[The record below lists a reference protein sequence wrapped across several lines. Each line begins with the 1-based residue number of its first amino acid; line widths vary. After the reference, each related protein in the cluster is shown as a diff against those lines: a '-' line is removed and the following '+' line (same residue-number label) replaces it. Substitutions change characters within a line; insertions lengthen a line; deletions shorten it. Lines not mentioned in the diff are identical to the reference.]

1 MPPFQDVPRSSCIKA
16 MKFDNHP
23 ERAGII
29 AEMHLRRM
37 PAVTSPARI
46 FQTLRL
52 FDPSST
58 RPEKSPI
65 GSPPFGTFAA
75 HSSERHGEAR
85 DGRGTILLWERHSEA
100 ITATAIL
107 PGLGDDPLGM
117 SDDDRLMI
125 EWLVGPPAT
134 VLRATR
140 ILVLQDEA
148 DCTDLLK
155 SLIVDPDNLLSAY
168 VSDGIRIWTDFQV
181 RADGFGWLVVATNG
195 QAPADVGRAIQRM
208 QELGNYR
215 NLALLG
221 LTTVRSGATELRRL
235 EHELASIS
243 EGLDDAGQID
253 ILLDRLIVLGERI
266 SAMEARVTYRLS
278 ATRAYTAIVM
288 QRLESLRCR
297 AIPGFQSLDDFTERR
312 LLPAAATC
320 QSFTDRL
327 IRLGQQSAQAMA
339 QLRTKVELRI
349 QHQNQSILQSMKRS
363 AERQLKLQELVEGLS
378 VLAISY
384 YAVSLLAYLVK
395 GLKSAEPALNADV
408 LLAIVSMPVV
418 LLVWIMLRKTLGR
431 KRGSADNGED

>member
-1 MPPFQDVPRSSCIKA
+1 MSFNS
-16 MKFDNHP
+16 HP

-37 PAVTSPARI
+37 PGVGAPARI
-46 FQTLRL
+46 LQTLRIL
-52 FDPSST
+52 DPSSG
-58 RPEKSPI
+58 PVDLPSA
-65 GSPPFGTFAA
+65 GALPFDAIAA
-75 HSSERHGEAR
+75 HSGERHGEAR
-85 DGRGTILLWERHSEA
+85 SADGAMLLWERHSEA

-107 PGLGDDPLGM
+107 PGLDDDPLGM
-117 SDDDRLMI
+117 SDEVRPVID
-125 EWLVGPPAT
+125 WLVGAPGA

-140 ILVLQDEA
+140 ILVVEEA
-148 DCTDLLK
+148 AECADFLE
-155 SLIVDPDNLLSAY
+155 SLIVDPEDLLSAY
-168 VSDGIRIWTDFQV
+168 ISGGIRVWTDFQV
-181 RADGFGWLVVATNG
+181 RPDGFGWLVVATNG

-221 LTTVRSGATELRRL
+221 LTVVRSGANELRRL
-235 EHELASIS
+235 EHELAAIS
-243 EGLDDAGQID
+243 EDLADARQVD
-253 ILLDRLIVLGERI
+253 ALLDRLILLGERI
-266 SAMEARVTYRLS
+266 SALEARVSYRLS

-297 AIPGFQSLDDFTERR
+297 AIPGFQSLADFTERR

-320 QSFTDRL
+320 QSFADRL

-349 QHQNQSILQSMKRS
+349 QHQNQSILQSMNRS

-384 YAVSLLAYLVK
+384 YAVGLLAYPVR
-395 GLKSAEPALNADV
+395 GLKSAEPALNADAV
-408 LLAIVSMPVV
+408 LALVSLPVV
-418 LLVWIMLRKTLGR
+418 LLVWILLRKRLGR
-431 KRGSADNGED
+431 KRGRDSYGEN